1 MGLFDDLNRFL
12 ENRLEEFIRNNPH
25 LELEALEEQ
34 LREQEEDTLR
44 LIADLQRQEKNLQ
57 DEILSIAQDIQ
68 LWHTRIDKAKAAGR
82 QDLAQ
87 AAQEREAALLRQGNQ
102 RWGQMEGL
110 KQRITQAKELQR
122 QIQVRRQEVRAKAK
136 EVEAARASA
145 KPESRA
151 SYEDTSRAQ
160 TSGWKQSSSYST
172 FSGADP
178 LEEKFRRWEMEDEL
192 NEMKRKMG
200 R

>member
-25 LELEALEEQ
+25 LELQALEEQ

-44 LIADLQRQEKNLQ
+44 LIADLQLQQKSLQ
-57 DEILSIAQDIQ
+57 DEILAIAQDIQ
-68 LWHTRIDKAKAAGR
+68 RWHERIDKAKSAGR

-122 QIQVRRQEVRAKAK
+122 QIQTRRQEVRAKAT
-136 EVEAARASA
+136 EVEAARG
-145 KPESRA
+145 
-151 SYEDTSRAQ
+151 SYQAPRRSE
-160 TSGWKQSSSYST
+160 TSGWNQSSNPPNIS
-172 FSGADP
+172 SGPDT
-178 LEEKFRRWEMEDEL
+178 LEEKFKRWEMDDEL
-192 NEMKRKMG
+192 EQLKRNMG